1 MKKKLYLI
9 TTDFPY
15 GEGEASFIMP
25 ELPYLKEFFDITII
39 SNSLLKEIKNN
50 LSSDI
55 EVIHYERRA
64 ALWRKVFDSIC
75 YFFNRDAYQ
84 EILEIL
90 RQREKIFG
98 RIFESILFFEE
109 SRRFRRFLL
118 RNKIIDQ
125 RENIIIYCYWY
136 TYYCYTMT
144 KLFQKNKNIKIVSRT
159 HRYDL
164 YDEGTCYGRQ
174 PFKRQ
179 MEKRLDYLI
188 FISEHG
194 RKYYSEKYAGGVIS
208 KKYQLFYLG
217 VEGARECNKKEKTG
231 EFRIVSCSAVIQ
243 RKRVELIVD
252 ALSKITDFP
261 IRWIH
266 FGNGAEYKKLCQY
279 ACSKLDKMLNIK
291 YELRGYVPSD
301 KIVEYYSQTYV
312 DVFITTSESEG
323 CPVSVQ
329 EAMSC
334 GIPII
339 GTAVGEIPN
348 MISQNGIILSEN
360 PDAVEIAAAI
370 RKIYNMN
377 EQSVQAMRRNSY
389 YLWKEKFNSEINSKK
404 FAKFLG
410 AL

>member
-1 MKKKLYLI
+1 MKKKLFLI

-25 ELPYLKEFFDITII
+25 ELPYLQEIFDITII
-39 SNSLLKEIKNN
+39 SNSLSKERKAD

-55 EVIHYERRA
+55 EVIHYEREA
-64 ALWRKVFDSIC
+64 TLWQKIFDSIC
-75 YFFNRDAYQ
+75 YFFNRDSYQ
-84 EILEIL
+84 EIFEIL
-90 RQREKIFG
+90 REKKRILG

-109 SRRFRRFLL
+109 ARRFRRFLL
-118 RNKIIDQ
+118 RNNIILS

-144 KLFQKNKNIKIVSRT
+144 KLFQKNKNVKIVSRT

-164 YDEGTCYGRQ
+164 YDEGTRYGRQ

-194 RKYYSEKYAGGVIS
+194 RKYFSEKYADGIML

-217 VEGARECNKKEKTG
+217 VKAAGICNKKKSD
-231 EFRIVSCSAVIQ
+231 EFCIVSCSSVIQ
-243 RKRVELIVD
+243 RKRVDLIVD
-252 ALSKITDFP
+252 ALSEIDEFQ

-266 FGNGAEYKKLCQY
+266 FGSGAGYEKLCQY
-279 ACSKLDKMLNIK
+279 ASSKLDKKANIK
-291 YELRGYVPSD
+291 YELRGNIPSMQ
-301 KIVEYYSQTYV
+301 IVEYYSQTYV

-323 CPVSVQ
+323 CPISIQ
-329 EAMSC
+329 EAMAC

-339 GTAVGEIPN
+339 GTAVGEIPS
-348 MISQNGIILSEN
+348 MICQNGIILSEN
-360 PDAVEIAAAI
+360 PDAMEIATAV
-370 RKIYNMN
+370 RKIHSMN
-377 EQSVQAMRRNSY
+377 EQSIQAMRRNSY